1 MSSLQSSFPVY
12 RSVGLMV
19 ARDEL
24 EFNLWETLLENSGS
38 PSPMGSELLEEARVP
53 TESSNVRARSS
64 FVFDGVDR
72 SVHRSLLKGVGL
84 TDEDI
89 AKPLIA
95 VVNSWNEIVPGHI
108 HLDRLASHVKKGI
121 REAGGT
127 PLEFNTIGVCDG
139 IAMGHE
145 GMKMSLPS
153 RELIADSVEVMVES
167 HGFDAMVC
175 LTTCDKIDPGMMMAA
190 ARIDIPT
197 IFVLGGPM
205 EPGCPK
211 WGKFEGKTIT
221 VEEMFKV
228 PAMVKSGEISEEE
241 AKYLEDICCTGAGAC
256 GGMFTANSMQCLIEA
271 IGMTLPHMATT
282 PSTGYERT
290 RLAYE
295 SGKRIMGL
303 LEEGVKPSD
312 ILTKTAFRN
321 AIAVDM
327 ALGGSTN
334 TVLHLTAIAH
344 EAGIELNLDLFDEI
358 SKGTPHL
365 CNMAPSGPNK
375 INDLHD
381 AGGIPAV
388 IKELGER
395 IDGSALTVMGSLSER
410 LVKAKTIDSSVIH
423 SVADPVH
430 AEGGIAVLKG
440 SLAPDASV
448 AKVVAMSPKMMEFEG
463 TAKVYD
469 REEVAVEAIHRGEVG
484 PGNVVVIRYE
494 GPRGGP
500 GMREMLVATSTIV
513 GYGLEES
520 VALLTDGRFSGATA
534 GPCIGHISPEASAG
548 GPIGLIEDGDRIIIN
563 VPERRIDLD
572 ISAEELEARRK
583 AWKPLEPRVK
593 KGYLARYAS
602 MVSSADKGAILG

>member
-1 MSSLQSSFPVY
+1 
-12 RSVGLMV
+12 
-19 ARDEL
+19 
-24 EFNLWETLLENSGS
+24 
-38 PSPMGSELLEEARVP
+38 MGSTVLDETPQAG
-53 TESSNVRARSS
+53 SSSVRARSS
-64 FVFDGVDR
+64 KVFDGVER
-72 SVHRSLLKGVGL
+72 SVHRSLLKGMGL
-84 TDEDI
+84 TDSDI

-108 HLDRLASHVKKGI
+108 HLDGLAKHVKKGI
-121 REAGGT
+121 IEAGGT

-190 ARIDIPT
+190 TRINIPT

-211 WGKFEGKTIT
+211 WGKFEGQTIT
-221 VEEMFKV
+221 VQEMFKV
-228 PAMVKSGEISEEE
+228 PAMVMSGEITEEE

-271 IGMTLPHMATT
+271 IGMTLPYMASA
-282 PSTGYERT
+282 PATGAHRM

-295 SGKRIMGL
+295 SGRRIMGL
-303 LEEGVKPSD
+303 LNEGVKPSD
-312 ILTKTAFRN
+312 ILTEAAFKN

-327 ALGGSTN
+327 AMGGSTN

-344 EAGIELNLDLFDEI
+344 EAGIGLDLDLFDEI
-358 SKGTPHL
+358 SRGTPHL
-365 CNMAPSGPNK
+365 CNMAPAGPNK
-375 INDLHD
+375 ICDLHD

-395 IDGSALTVMGSLSER
+395 IDGSTLTIQGSLSER
-410 LVKAKTIDSSVIH
+410 LAKAKTIDSSVIH

-430 AEGGIAVLKG
+430 PEGGIVILKG

-469 REEVAVEAIHRGEVG
+469 REEDAVEAIHRGDVG

-494 GPRGGP
+494 GPKGGP

-572 ISAEELEARRK
+572 VSSEEMEARK
-583 AWKPLEPRVK
+583 KSWKPLDSRVK
-593 KGYLARYAS
+593 KGYLARYAKL
-602 MVSSADKGAILG
+602 VSSADKGAILR

>member
-1 MSSLQSSFPVY
+1 
-12 RSVGLMV
+12 
-19 ARDEL
+19 
-24 EFNLWETLLENSGS
+24 
-38 PSPMGSELLEEARVP
+38 MGSAILNETPAP
-53 TESSNVRARSS
+53 AGSSGVRARSS
-64 FVFDGVDR
+64 KVFDGVER

-84 TDEDI
+84 TDSDI
-89 AKPLIA
+89 RKPLIA

-108 HLDRLASHVKKGI
+108 HLDSLAKHVKKGI
-121 REAGGT
+121 IEAGGT

-145 GMKMSLPS
+145 GMRMSLPS
-153 RELIADSVEVMVES
+153 REIIADSVEIMVES

-205 EPGCPK
+205 EPGCPT

-221 VEEMFKV
+221 VQEMFMV
-228 PAMVKSGEISEEE
+228 PALVKSGEISEEE

-271 IGMTLPHMATT
+271 IGMTLPYMASV
-282 PSTGYERT
+282 PATGAHRM

-295 SGKRIMGL
+295 SGRRIMGL

-312 ILTKTAFRN
+312 ILTETAFRN
-321 AIAVDM
+321 VIAVDM

-344 EAGIELNLDLFDEI
+344 EAGIELDLDLFDEI

-365 CNMAPSGPNK
+365 CNMAPAGSYK

-395 IDGSALTVMGSLSER
+395 IDKSVLTVQGPLSER
-410 LVKAKTIDSSVIH
+410 LVKAKVIDPEVIH
-423 SVADPVH
+423 SVDDPVH
-430 AEGGIAVLKG
+430 PQGGIAILKG
-440 SLAPDASV
+440 SLAPDSAV

-469 REEVAVEAIHRGEVG
+469 REEDAVEAMHRGEVG
-484 PGNVVVIRYE
+484 PGSVVVIRYE

-520 VALLTDGRFSGATA
+520 VALLTDGRFSGATS

-572 ISAEELEARRK
+572 VSAEELEARRK
-583 AWKPLEPRVK
+583 KWKPLEPRVK